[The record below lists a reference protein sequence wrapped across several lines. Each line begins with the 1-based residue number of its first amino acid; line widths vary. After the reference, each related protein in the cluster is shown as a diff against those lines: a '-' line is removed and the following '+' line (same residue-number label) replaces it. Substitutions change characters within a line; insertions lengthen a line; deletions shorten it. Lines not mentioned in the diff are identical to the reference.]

1 MSVAKFP
8 SILVY
13 GDDPARRER
22 VCDMLS
28 ARGMTVA
35 PWENGKSRPRSAH
48 LALVI
53 PGTEKQAGPNG
64 CPAELASLEELVRE
78 LKCAKLTTVVWGRD
92 LLSCSNRGDEPG
104 IELLADDISIE
115 EVVGRLTTL
124 ARYVPLVRCMDEE
137 LKHLQRLG
145 HQLNRYIA
153 DFDRDMQLAGR
164 LQRDFMPRT
173 PPRFPGVA
181 FSYLFRPATFV
192 SGDIFDI
199 IPIDQTHVGVFIADA
214 MGHGTAAGLIT
225 MFLRKALIPRTGA
238 GDEMQILPPA
248 DAMQAMHEGLAR
260 HELPNAN
267 FVTAAYALLDRTTCR
282 VRFARGGH
290 PYPLHFPAGGGI
302 RELTSDGGLIGLA
315 DLPPEISESS
325 VELAVGDRIVFYT
338 DGLESLFLEPREE
351 LSAEQRF
358 TPLLQ
363 EWAELSIGDF
373 TQAVGDYLDRSSGSL
388 NPEDDITI
396 VGFEVTDLPPE
407 IS

>member
-1 MSVAKFP
+1 MSVAKCP

-13 GDDPARRER
+13 GDDRARRER
-22 VCDMLS
+22 VCEMLI
-28 ARGMTVA
+28 ARGMAVA
-35 PWENGKSRPRSAH
+35 PWADGKSRPRSAQ

-53 PGTEKQAGPNG
+53 PSAEMNTGPDEHQAN
-64 CPAELASLEELVRE
+64 LTNLEDLVRE
-78 LKCAKLTTVVWGRD
+78 LKSAKLTTVVWGRSLFSQVD
-92 LLSCSNRGDEPG
+92 RCDEPG
-104 IELLADDISIE
+104 IELLADDVSIE

-164 LQRDFMPRT
+164 LQRDFMPRI
-173 PPRFPGVA
+173 PPRLPGVS

-199 IPIDQTHVGVFIADA
+199 IPIDQSHVGVFIADA

-225 MFLRKALIPRTGA
+225 MFLRKALIPRTGT
-238 GDEMQILPPA
+238 GDEMHILPPA

-267 FVTAAYALLDRTTCR
+267 FVTAAYALLDRSTR
-282 VRFARGGH
+282 QVRFARGGH

-302 RELTSDGGLIGLA
+302 RELTSEGGLIGLA

-325 VELAVGDRIVFYT
+325 VELAVGDRVVFYT

-351 LSAEQRF
+351 LSAAQRF

-373 TQAVGDYLDRSSGSL
+373 TQAVGDYLDRSTGSL
-388 NPEDDITI
+388 NPDDDITI
-396 VGFEVTDLPPE
+396 VGFEVTELQTEP
-407 IS
+407 S